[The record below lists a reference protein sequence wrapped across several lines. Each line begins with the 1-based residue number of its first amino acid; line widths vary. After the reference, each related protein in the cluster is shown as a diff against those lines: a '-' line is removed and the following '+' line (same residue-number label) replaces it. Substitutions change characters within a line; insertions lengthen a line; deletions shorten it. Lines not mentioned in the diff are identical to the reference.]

1 METIT
6 HTSFVYKWIHLPTG
20 KWYIGSRT
28 AKGCHP
34 QDGYISSSQLIKPL
48 IKQNPTEWKREVIK
62 TGSPEEMIKLEIT
75 LLESLDAKHNP
86 MSFNQHNGDGK
97 FTRTGVKVS
106 DDTRKKQS
114 ESIKKVH
121 PNRGKPS
128 PNRGKIA
135 SEETR
140 KKQSVSIKKVHPNR
154 GKPSPNRGKIASE
167 DTRKKQSE
175 SKLGKK
181 RKPFTEQTRDK
192 IRQAK
197 LGSNN
202 PSYGKTPSEE
212 TKEKLRQ
219 ANRGK
224 KETFTCSH
232 CGKVGSGGSMTR
244 WHFDNCKEKK

>member
-34 QDGYISSSQLIKPL
+34 ADGYISSSQLIKPL

-62 TGSPEEMIKLEIT
+62 TGSPEEMIKLETT

-106 DDTRKKQS
+106 EDTRKKQS

-140 KKQSVSIKKVHPNR
+140 KKQS
-154 GKPSPNRGKIASE
+154 E
-167 DTRKKQSE
+167 L
-175 SKLGKK
+175 KLGKK

-202 PSYGKTPSEE
+202 PSYGKSPSKE
-212 TKEKLRQ
+212 TREKLRQ

-224 KETFTCSH
+224 KETFTCPH
-232 CGKVGSGGSMTR
+232 CGKVGRGGSMTR
-244 WHFDNCKEKK
+244 WHFDNCKSRV

>member
-34 QDGYISSSQLIKPL
+34 EDGYISSSQLIKSL
-48 IKQNPTEWKREVIK
+48 IKQHPTEWKREIIK
-62 TGSPEEMIKLEIT
+62 IGSPEEMIKLETT
-75 LLESLDAKHNP
+75 LLESLDAKSNP

-97 FTRTGVKVS
+97 FTRTGVVVS
-106 DDTRKKQS
+106 EETRKKQS

-135 SEETR
+135 SEE
-140 KKQSVSIKKVHPNR
+140 
-154 GKPSPNRGKIASE
+154 
-167 DTRKKQSE
+167 TRKKQSE

-202 PSYGKTPSEE
+202 PSYGKAPSEE
-212 TKEKLRQ
+212 TREKLRQ
-219 ANRGK
+219 SI
-224 KETFTCSH
+224 KESWSRPTLTCPH
-232 CGKVGSGGSMTR
+232 CGKQGKVNMTR
-244 WHFDNCKEKK
+244 FHFDNCKSKV

>member
-34 QDGYISSSQLIKPL
+34 EDGYISSSQLIKPL

-62 TGSPEEMIKLEIT
+62 TGSPEEMIKLETT

-106 DDTRKKQS
+106 EDTRKKQS

-135 SEETR
+135 SEE
-140 KKQSVSIKKVHPNR
+140 
-154 GKPSPNRGKIASE
+154 
-167 DTRKKQSE
+167 TRKKQSE

-202 PSYGKTPSEE
+202 PSYGKTPSKA

-219 ANRGK
+219 ANQGK

>member
-34 QDGYISSSQLIKPL
+34 EDGYISSSQLIKPL
-48 IKQNPTEWKREVIK
+48 IKQNPTEWKREIIK
-62 TGSPEEMIKLEIT
+62 TGSPEEMIKLET
-75 LLESLDAKHNP
+75 SLLESLDAKSNP

-97 FTRTGVKVS
+97 FTRTGVVVS
-106 DDTRKKQS
+106 EETRKKQS

-135 SEETR
+135 SEE
-140 KKQSVSIKKVHPNR
+140 
-154 GKPSPNRGKIASE
+154 
-167 DTRKKQSE
+167 TRKKQSE

-212 TKEKLRQ
+212 TREKLRR
-219 ANRGK
+219 ANQGK
-224 KETFTCSH
+224 KETFTCPH

-244 WHFDNCKEKK
+244 WHFDNCKELKT

>member
-34 QDGYISSSQLIKPL
+34 EDGYISSSQLIKPL
-48 IKQNPTEWKREVIK
+48 IKQNPTEWKREIIK
-62 TGSPEEMIKLEIT
+62 TGSPVEMIKLETT
-75 LLESLDAKHNP
+75 LLESLDAKSNP

-97 FTRTGVKVS
+97 FTRTGVVVS
-106 DDTRKKQS
+106 EETRKKQS

-135 SEETR
+135 SEE
-140 KKQSVSIKKVHPNR
+140 
-154 GKPSPNRGKIASE
+154 
-167 DTRKKQSE
+167 TRKKQSE

-212 TKEKLRQ
+212 TREKLRQ
-219 ANRGK
+219 ANQGK
-224 KETFTCSH
+224 KETFTCPH

>member
-28 AKGCHP
+28 AKGCYP
-34 QDGYISSSQLIKPL
+34 EDGYISSSQLIKPL
-48 IKQNPTEWKREVIK
+48 IKQNPTEWKREVIQ
-62 TGSPEEMIKLEIT
+62 TGSPEEMIKLETT
-75 LLESLDAKHNP
+75 LLESLDAKSNP

-97 FTRTGVKVS
+97 FTRTGVVVS
-106 DDTRKKQS
+106 EKTRKKQS

-121 PNRGKPS
+121 PNRGKPG
-128 PNRGKIA
+128 PNLGKTFG
-135 SEETR
+135 EETR
-140 KKQSVSIKKVHPNR
+140 KKQSE
-154 GKPSPNRGKIASE
+154 A
-167 DTRKKQSE
+167 
-175 SKLGKK
+175 KLGKK

-202 PSYGKTPSEE
+202 PSYGKSPSEE
-212 TKEKLRQ
+212 TREKLRR
-219 ANRGK
+219 ANQGK
-224 KETFTCSH
+224 KETFTCTH

>member
-34 QDGYISSSQLIKPL
+34 EDGYISSSQLIKPL

-62 TGSPEEMIKLEIT
+62 TGSPEEMIKLETT

-97 FTRTGVKVS
+97 FTRTGVVVS
-106 DDTRKKQS
+106 EDTRKKQS

-128 PNRGKIA
+128 PNKGKVA
-135 SEETR
+135 SEE
-140 KKQSVSIKKVHPNR
+140 
-154 GKPSPNRGKIASE
+154 
-167 DTRKKQSE
+167 TRKKQSE

-181 RKPFTEQTRDK
+181 RKPFTEQTRDN

-202 PSYGKTPSEE
+202 PSYGKTPSKA
-212 TKEKLRQ
+212 TREKLRQ
-219 ANRGK
+219 ANQGK
-224 KETFTCSH
+224 KETFTCPH

-244 WHFDNCKEKK
+244 WHFDNCRENK

>member
-34 QDGYISSSQLIKPL
+34 EDGYISSSQLIKPL
-48 IKQNPTEWKREVIK
+48 IKKNPTEWKREIIE
-62 TGSPEEMIKLEIT
+62 TGSPKEMIKLETT
-75 LLESLDAKHNP
+75 LLESLDAKNNP

-97 FTRTGVKVS
+97 FTRTGVVVS
-106 DDTRKKQS
+106 EETRKKQS
-114 ESIKKVH
+114 ESIKRVH

-128 PNRGKIA
+128 PNKGKIA
-135 SEETR
+135 SE
-140 KKQSVSIKKVHPNR
+140 K
-154 GKPSPNRGKIASE
+154 
-167 DTRKKQSE
+167 TRKKQSE
-175 SKLGKK
+175 AKLGKK

-212 TKEKLRQ
+212 TKEKLRR
-219 ANRGK
+219 ANQGK
-224 KETFTCSH
+224 KETFTCPH
-232 CGKVGSGGSMTR
+232 CGKTGGGGSMTR
-244 WHFDNCKEKK
+244 WHFDKCKEKK

>member
-6 HTSFVYKWIHLPTG
+6 HTSFVYKWTHLPTG
-20 KWYIGSRT
+20 KWYIGCRT

-48 IKQNPTEWKREVIK
+48 IKQNPTEWKREIIK
-62 TGSPEEMIKLEIT
+62 TGSPEEMIELETT

-106 DDTRKKQS
+106 EDTRKKQS

-128 PNRGKIA
+128 PNRGK
-135 SEETR
+135 
-140 KKQSVSIKKVHPNR
+140 V
-154 GKPSPNRGKIASE
+154 ASE

-175 SKLGKK
+175 AKLGKK

-212 TKEKLRQ
+212 TKEKLRL

-224 KETFTCSH
+224 KETFTCPH
-232 CGKVGSGGSMTR
+232 CGKVGGGGSMTR

>member
-28 AKGCHP
+28 AKGCHLE
-34 QDGYISSSQLIKPL
+34 DGYISSSQLIKPL
-48 IKQNPTEWKREVIK
+48 ITQNPTEWKREIIK
-62 TGSPEEMIKLEIT
+62 TGSPEEMIKLETT

-106 DDTRKKQS
+106 KDTRKKQS

-128 PNRGKIA
+128 PNRGK
-135 SEETR
+135 
-140 KKQSVSIKKVHPNR
+140 V
-154 GKPSPNRGKIASE
+154 ASE

-175 SKLGKK
+175 AKLGKK

-212 TKEKLRQ
+212 TREKLRQ
-219 ANRGK
+219 ANQGK
-224 KETFTCSH
+224 KETFTCPH

-244 WHFDNCKEKK
+244 WHFDNCKEKR